1 MRTRL
6 IAAAVVAALT
16 LAGLS
21 APADAVTNGQP
32 DNGAHPYVG
41 LVVFYDGAGNPT
53 HRCSGSMISSTTLLT
68 AGHCTAGSA
77 SAQVWFNE
85 NITQAIG
92 YPFTGGF
99 TGDPVTFPDFSFSN
113 FPNTGDVGVVVLE
126 SAPGLGAASIAGVG
140 ALDGLA
146 TRRGQQNVRF
156 DVAGYGLQDI
166 RPTVMAE
173 TNRLRATV
181 KLVNLRS
188 ALTDGFNI
196 HHSGAPGTGG
206 GTCFGDSGG
215 PILTQGTHTIVAVT
229 SFGLNQ
235 NCAGGGFGFRVETQA
250 VHDFLSQFT

>member
-1 MRTRL
+1 MRTRM
-6 IAAAVVAALT
+6 IVALLSVLALF
-16 LAGLS
+16 GVS

-53 HRCSGSMISSTTLLT
+53 HRCSGSMISATTLLT
-68 AGHCTAGSA
+68 AGHCTAGAA

-85 NITQAIG
+85 QVTDDTG
-92 YPFTGGF
+92 YPFTGGV
-99 TGDPVTFPDFSFSN
+99 TGDPVTFPGFGAG
-113 FPNTGDVGVVVLE
+113 FPDTGDVGVVLLDA
-126 SAPGLGAASIAGVG
+126 APGVGAASIAGVG

-146 TRRGQQNVRF
+146 SRRGRQNVRF
-156 DVAGYGLQDI
+156 DVVGYGLQEV

-173 TNRLRATV
+173 RNRLKASV

-196 HHSGAPGTGG
+196 HHSGAAGTGG

-215 PILTQGTHTIVAVT
+215 PILSEGTHTIVAVT

-235 NCAGGGFGFRVETQA
+235 NCAGGGFGFRVDTSA
-250 VHDFLSQFT
+250 VASFLDQYT